1 VIGISSATRER
12 GHEDA
17 VGELESAGGEWGKEL
32 HGVVEFW
39 SDDGRAVKQA
49 LLPVL

>member
-1 VIGISSATRER
+1 MIGIRTATRER

-17 VGELESAGGEWGKEL
+17 VGKLQSAGGERGEEF

-39 SDDGRAVKQA
+39 SD
-49 LLPVL
+49 VLGKSETGTLACF